1 MSCRTHLYNLS
12 LQYKKERMEERSHT
26 TAKLVKR
33 ENFCRFLL
41 NEDIIDDD
49 SFIDYVTTI

>member
-1 MSCRTHLYNLS
+1 
-12 LQYKKERMEERSHT
+12 MEERNHT
-26 TAKLVKR
+26 KVELAKL
-33 ENFCRFLL
+33 ENVRRFLL

>member
-1 MSCRTHLYNLS
+1 
-12 LQYKKERMEERSHT
+12 MEERKHT
-26 TAKLVKR
+26 KAELAKLEKVR
-33 ENFCRFLL
+33 HFLL

>member
-1 MSCRTHLYNLS
+1 
-12 LQYKKERMEERSHT
+12 MEERSHT
-26 TAKLVKR
+26 TAKLVKL

>member
-1 MSCRTHLYNLS
+1 MSCRTNLYNLS

-26 TAKLVKR
+26 TAKLVKL

>member
-1 MSCRTHLYNLS
+1 
-12 LQYKKERMEERSHT
+12 MEERNHT
-26 TAKLVKR
+26 KAELAKLEKVR
-33 ENFCRFLL
+33 RFLL

>member
-1 MSCRTHLYNLS
+1 
-12 LQYKKERMEERSHT
+12 MEERNHT
-26 TAKLVKR
+26 KAELAKQEKVR
-33 ENFCRFLL
+33 CFLL